1 MVTNKHL
8 INFVVKHLASNYK
21 RNNFLLNV
29 FKLFISSALST
40 LFLVVSI
47 LIEDLIVF
55 LKEVSE
61 TTTNCV
67 ALILNCVFI
76 FGDFVYNILNG
87 IGSSIVT
94 TIDTFI
100 SYINVCIRTVMFAV
114 EKGGEVFQLVGHS
127 LVLLTNLVPRT
138 LYLLYLGLGNLLQVS
153 RHTAVTS
160 AQKLYQTVTEM
171 SGEMLLGVISSVVL
185 GLLGARFTARMVR
198 EHDITWGSLLRAAV
212 WLLAALYIALF
223 ESIARCLRV
232 TVRVME
238 MTVSNLRVPMF
249 AHAGDSEDEDEDREH
264 LVGEVEDSDDEEN
277 ERREGRRR
285 NYLLLLERAKNRK
298 GDCFLFL
305 YFR

>member
-1 MVTNKHL
+1 M
-8 INFVVKHLASNYK
+8 
-21 RNNFLLNV
+21 
-29 FKLFISSALST
+29 
-40 LFLVVSI
+40 
-47 LIEDLIVF
+47 IEDLIVF

-160 AQKLYQTVTEM
+160 SQKLYQTVTEM